1 MKVVFIAAFAFSLS
15 GCAGFT
21 AYVQQHAATI
31 GAVGMVAGAVAASES
46 AVVNGIAIKNEL
58 EK

>member
-1 MKVVFIAAFAFSLS
+1 MQRLIALALAASLS
-15 GCAGFT
+15 GCAGLT

-31 GAVGMVAGAVAASES
+31 GAVGMVAGAVSASES
-46 AVVNGIAIKNEL
+46 AVVNAIAIKNEL